1 VSRNGDSTAANER
14 GHADVPRGKS
24 KAEIGRAIGKDK
36 KQVGKLIAAAI
47 KHKED
52 NSHGND

>member
-1 VSRNGDSTAANER
+1 MVIKEQQMHDAMRMFRE
-14 GHADVPRGKS
+14 GKS

-52 NSHGND
+52 SIHGND

>member
-1 VSRNGDSTAANER
+1 MVIRQDEVQEAMRLFREGR
-14 GHADVPRGKS
+14 S

-52 NSHGND
+52 SSHGND